1 MDKLEL
7 QRFNQERVDT
17 EEKVDPSSSGNHK
30 LENQEDEAQVIPIEN
45 LLGRSS
51 DSLRTEVQ
59 AKDLIREDFGTDSDT
74 STALPDPPRNLSL
87 VLRNVVCEETEAQ
100 RNPEGEGDSQPI
112 IFEADVH
119 QHGDEEVHVSDSPEP
134 LEITVNQFPTCNT
147 PPSPMHSAETDS
159 DQNGINGYAQPLADT
174 SGESS
179 QLLVTYPCT
188 CTRMRPDL
196 PGNGLENC
204 NLSSAVTRDHSG
216 TVDESSVRPVQNTDN
231 SRAYLVVSDASRP
244 LFHPDNLQ
252 DRYHQYDDRTNTT
265 ERRRLLTQAL
275 GGGLPRDELEPD
287 NDRQLV
293 DDTDIAR
300 QVPGD
305 SEHLIGDPNVDVLRQ
320 LSTDSEENRG

>member
-7 QRFNQERVDT
+7 QRFNRESV
-17 EEKVDPSSSGNHK
+17 EEKVEPSS
-30 LENQEDEAQVIPIEN
+30 LEHHELQKQEDETQVIPIEN
-45 LLGRSS
+45 LLGQSS

-100 RNPEGEGDSQPI
+100 RDPEGEGDSQPI
-112 IFEADVH
+112 IFAADVH
-119 QHGDEEVHVSDSPEP
+119 QHGNEEVHVHVSDSPEP
-134 LEITVNQFPTCNT
+134 PMVNRFPTCNT
-147 PPSPMHSAETDS
+147 PLSPTHSAETYS

-174 SGESS
+174 NGESS
-179 QLLVTYPCT
+179 QLLVTYTSTRTHT
-188 CTRMRPDL
+188 CMRPDL
-196 PGNGLENC
+196 PGNGLENQ
-204 NLSSAVTRDHSG
+204 NLSSTATTR
-216 TVDESSVRPVQNTDN
+216 DESSIQPVQNTDN
-231 SRAYLVVSDASRP
+231 SQAYLVVSDASRP
-244 LFHPDNLQ
+244 SFHPDSLQ
-252 DRYHQYDDRTNTT
+252 DRCHSYDDRTNTA
-265 ERRRLLTQAL
+265 EHRRLVTQVV
-275 GGGLPRDELEPD
+275 GGGLPRDDLEPD

-293 DDTDIAR
+293 DNADIVR